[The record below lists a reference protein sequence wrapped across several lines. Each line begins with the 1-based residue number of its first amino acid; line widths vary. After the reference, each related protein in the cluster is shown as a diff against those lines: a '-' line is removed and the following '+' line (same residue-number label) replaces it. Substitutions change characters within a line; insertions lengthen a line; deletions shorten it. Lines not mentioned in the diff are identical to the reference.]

1 MKWFRNTLHILHF
14 VYAVF
19 WFIVLIVCSFFI
31 TLILLLFPEPI
42 RDKGMFGLM
51 KLISHTWFV
60 LCGFIQR
67 NYHHD
72 KIDFSQSY
80 IITPN
85 HQSYLD
91 AAIIYTTIPGVFKTL
106 GKVEIEKAP
115 IYGLIYKTVVIT
127 VDRSSVTA
135 KANSFRRMKKEL
147 EKGLSIVIFSEGT
160 FPPEPQ
166 STLMPFQQGGYSLA
180 HMQKTSILPVLFLD
194 AADRMHPS
202 KLWKTKPGM
211 NRSVFL
217 PPLAADLIQKAEAA
231 SIKRYAETYMQS
243 CLDFCRTHSV
253 DEVWNY
259 ALLWQKNNP
268 IEVR

>member
-1 MKWFRNTLHILHF
+1 MKTLRNVLHIVHF
-14 VYAVF
+14 VYVVF
-19 WFIVLIVCSFFI
+19 WFIVLIVSSFFI
-31 TLILLLFPEPI
+31 TLVLLLFSEPI
-42 RDKGMFGLM
+42 RDRAMFGLM

-60 LCGFIQR
+60 LSGFLQR
-67 NYHHD
+67 NYNLD
-72 KIDFSQSY
+72 KIDFSKSY

-91 AAIIYTTIPGVFKTL
+91 AAIIYTSIPRVFKTL

-127 VDRSSVTA
+127 VDRSSITA

-160 FPPEPQ
+160 FPPEPKP
-166 STLMPFQQGGYSLA
+166 SLMPFQQGGYSLA
-180 HMQKTSILPVLFLD
+180 LMQQTQILPVLFLD

-202 KLWKTKPGM
+202 RIWQTRPGM

-217 PPLAADLIQKAEAA
+217 PPLNTDSLDKTQAENL
-231 SIKRYAETYMQS
+231 KNYAEHYMQS
-243 CLDFCRTHSV
+243 CLDFCRANSV
-253 DEVWNY
+253 HEVWNF
-259 ALLWQKNNP
+259 ALLWQKNNS
-268 IEVR
+268 IEIR